1 MRILRSSQHRL
12 MPWKNG
18 GGETLE
24 VALFPAG
31 ASLDDFGWRVSMA
44 KVAASGPFSRFT
56 GTDRV
61 LAVLEGEM
69 KLSVAG
75 QADVLLSAQSPAHRF
90 AGDAAAHAE
99 LISTVTDLN
108 VMVRREAFSAD
119 VRRLDA
125 AQVTAGPGETFVLIR
140 SDARLSTGE
149 ALAHNDVLQLAPTE
163 TITFATVP
171 ANAWLIR
178 LTPLAFE

>member
-1 MRILRSSQHRL
+1 

-24 VALFPAG
+24 VALFPPG

-75 QADVLLSAQSPAHRF
+75 EADVVLSARSSAHRF
-90 AGDAAAHAE
+90 AGDAVAHAE

-108 VMVRREAFSAD
+108 VMVRRDAFSAD
-119 VRRLDA
+119 VSRLDA
-125 AQVTAGPGETFVLIR
+125 TQLSAGQGETFVLVR
-140 SDARLSTGE
+140 SDARLSNGE
-149 ALAHNDVLQLAPTE
+149 TLSHNDVLQLAPTE

-171 ANAWLIR
+171 ADAWLIR
-178 LTPLAFE
+178 LTPKPA